1 MFEDKNVGYLREDAR
16 ELALA
21 YAVTIHKSQGSEFP
35 AVVVPLSTST
45 SVMLQRNLLY
55 TAVTRAKKLLV
66 LCGSRKALEM
76 CVRNARINHRFSRLA
91 ERLNGDPVP

>member
-1 MFEDKNVGYLREDAR
+1 MRAIGRSGMQKQQLPEKSL
-16 ELALA
+16 
-21 YAVTIHKSQGSEFP
+21 HKSQGSEFP
-35 AVVVPLSTST
+35 AVVVPLSTSA

-76 CVRNARINHRFSRLA
+76 CVRNARINQRFSRLA
-91 ERLNGDPVP
+91 ERLNGG